1 MTDANDGLRRYLA
14 MRQQLD
20 EAVRALRPH
29 YGSIRQAAEAMRL
42 ARTNYASISEQLQA
56 SAAAASRVQRF
67 IHESNR
73 GLFEL
78 VDSIR
83 VTKRD
88 IGDLARIHESWK
100 QELRSSIDSMA
111 EVQAAAQLSVSSS
124 IRWTAMA
131 ERLTLRL
138 DADHIRSLASREIEL
153 LSQPFASFQTLASRF
168 RDLSLAVRSITNVIE
183 LPAFVIPGASRELLT
198 AGYGVATVLPDSE
211 EAHADEA
218 IVAEIQDEI
227 SSNVPALLRR
237 VDPALEKMHQGS
249 KEAVVGGSVD
259 RSRHVL
265 VSLRELW
272 NHLIRMLAPDKL
284 VLSWSC
290 GMDDMLTSLGKPTRR
305 ARILYIC
312 REINSEPLSSFLVSD
327 TRALL
332 DYMDMLNRVHQADLG
347 LTDQQLNALVLRTD
361 SWVSFVIQLAMNG
374 MDGT

>member
-1 MTDANDGLRRYLA
+1 MTYTNDELRRYLA

-29 YGSIRQAAEAMRL
+29 YGSIRQAAEAMQR
-42 ARTNYASISEQLQA
+42 ARTNYANISKQLQA
-56 SAAAASRVQRF
+56 SAAATSRVQRI

-83 VTKRD
+83 GTKREF
-88 IGDLARIHESWK
+88 GDLARIHESWK
-100 QELRSSIDSMA
+100 QELRSSVDRMA
-111 EVQAAAQLSVSSS
+111 QVQAAAQSSVSSS

-138 DADHIRSLASREIEL
+138 DVDHIRSLASREIEL
-153 LSQPFASFQTLASRF
+153 LSQPLASFQTLASRF
-168 RDLSLAVRSITNVIE
+168 RDAALAVRSIENVIE
-183 LPAFVIPGASRELLT
+183 LPAFVIPGASREILT

-218 IVAEIQDEI
+218 IVAEIRDET
-227 SSNVPALLRR
+227 SNVPALLRR
-237 VDPALEKMHQGS
+237 LDPALEKMYQGS
-249 KEAVVGGSVD
+249 KEALVGGSVD

-272 NHLIRMLAPDKL
+272 NHLIRMLAPDKM

-290 GMDDMLTSLGKPTRR
+290 GMGDMVSPNGRPTRR

-327 TRALL
+327 TKALL
-332 DYMDMLNRVHQADLG
+332 DYMAMLNRVHQADPG